1 MYIGGDEKVQKDM
14 IMKLIK
20 LFLSIAGVVLTMVL
34 FYKMQIQKL
43 MKKIVEGEIE
53 EQDLDTEEVRNELQ
67 ELFKDKLKK
76 KNK

>member
-34 FYKMQIQKL
+34 FYKMQI
-43 MKKIVEGEIE
+43 
-53 EQDLDTEEVRNELQ
+53 
-67 ELFKDKLKK
+67 
-76 KNK
+76 